1 MQEKLKTI
9 FFFFLNSG
17 SPSSSIITNPSLGNP
32 WCN

>member
-9 FFFFLNSG
+9 FFFLNSG

>member
-9 FFFFLNSG
+9 FFLNSG